1 MIAAEI
7 KTIVAA
13 APAAAKLD
21 NFKPIYK
28 KLINGITDIEY
39 NENFLED
46 NINIYLMKITQLL
59 KSNKDIFIKKLDKN
73 DYKNFSDE
81 LYKHVI
87 TDTNKNKSYCDLIL
101 FDILCRMNLYQFD
114 GTICDDPK
122 IIILT
127 DLDKPDSHI
136 DYSTNKDIEGKTRK
150 EFLVDNKNA
159 INKINSYINL
169 FEIQMDKKIILYQ
182 ILNILIFDKFIDIT
196 KGKGKE
202 IAFLFSKLI
211 NTNEMGCAP
220 RTIVEAYK
228 TGGNKSG
235 KYDYYLCK
243 CNFKESLKKVVAKTA
258 REAAKNLAK
267 KVLKGNKKSIK
278 FTLKRLIG
286 KKEKYY
292 NYEAHFDKN
301 GKIVIKNQ

>member
-1 MIAAEI
+1 M
-7 KTIVAA
+7 
-13 APAAAKLD
+13 
-21 NFKPIYK
+21 Y
-28 KLINGITDIEY
+28 GYIT
-39 NENFLED
+39 N
-46 NINIYLMKITQLL
+46 
-59 KSNKDIFIKKLDKN
+59 
-73 DYKNFSDE
+73 
-81 LYKHVI
+81 
-87 TDTNKNKSYCDLIL
+87 
-101 FDILCRMNLYQFD
+101 FDI
-114 GTICDDPK
+114 P
-122 IIILT
+122 
-127 DLDKPDSHI
+127 
-136 DYSTNKDIEGKTRK
+136 
-150 EFLVDNKNA
+150 
-159 INKINSYINL
+159 
-169 FEIQMDKKIILYQ
+169 MDKKIILYQ
-182 ILNILIFDKFIDIT
+182 ILHFLLNDGKFYNNLNTDDSDIPPNQDKTAIKNAALAINNPDENDNNKYNLRIKYMLDIIMHPELI
-196 KGKGKE
+196 
-202 IAFLFSKLI
+202 
-211 NTNEMGCAP
+211 GCAP